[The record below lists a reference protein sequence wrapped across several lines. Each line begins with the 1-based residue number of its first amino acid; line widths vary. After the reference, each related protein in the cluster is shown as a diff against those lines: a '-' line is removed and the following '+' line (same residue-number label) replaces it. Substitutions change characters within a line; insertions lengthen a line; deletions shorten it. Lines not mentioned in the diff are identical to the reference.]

1 MFFPQLIAGPI
12 VKFKEFCPQISLFN
26 NNDSFNKSCISLGLY
41 IFCIGMLKKI
51 LISAYLA
58 SVADQF

>member
-12 VKFKEFCPQISLFN
+12 VKFKEFYPQISLL
-26 NNDSFNKSCISLGLY
+26 NDNGSFNKSYVSLGLY

-51 LISAYLA
+51 VISAYLA
-58 SVADQF
+58 L